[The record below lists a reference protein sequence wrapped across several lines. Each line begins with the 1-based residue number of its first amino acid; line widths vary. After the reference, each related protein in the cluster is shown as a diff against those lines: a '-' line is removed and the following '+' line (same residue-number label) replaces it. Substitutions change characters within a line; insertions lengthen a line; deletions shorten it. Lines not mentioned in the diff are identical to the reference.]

1 MALPRTCE
9 EETPT
14 DGLCAR
20 AARTIDDV
28 AVLAVMVAIF
38 LQFGR
43 NSLQDWVQLQRIPK
57 KKKRRVP
64 QDFTNNIMYPNKVCP
79 AHHIT
84 WIGRAAPHLISAIVG
99 VQPPSSTCDII
110 QL

>member
-14 DGLCAR
+14 DGLRAR

-43 NSLQDWVQLQRIPK
+43 NSLQD
-57 KKKRRVP
+57 
-64 QDFTNNIMYPNKVCP
+64 
-79 AHHIT
+79 
-84 WIGRAAPHLISAIVG
+84 
-99 VQPPSSTCDII
+99 
-110 QL
+110 

>member
-1 MALPRTCE
+1 MVLPRTCE

-43 NSLQDWVQLQRIPK
+43 NSLQ
-57 KKKRRVP
+57 
-64 QDFTNNIMYPNKVCP
+64 
-79 AHHIT
+79 
-84 WIGRAAPHLISAIVG
+84 G
-99 VQPPSSTCDII
+99 
-110 QL
+110 